1 MRPRLSPTLRRAG
14 LAFAALGMA
23 FLGALLVIAG
33 TSVGWALIALG
44 LPLSGVLALAG
55 DSLGRSFGPTVT
67 QRGRA
72 LVAQTAPWMWFVA
85 LYAALKIPVPLW
97 PEGFP
102 VLGLASTAALFV
114 AALLFVWE
122 RENAAKAGIM
132 AALAFAVG
140 LGVEVLGSRTGIPFG
155 DYSYAGAPAPT
166 LLGVPLIVPLGWFAL
181 TLTATCLSGGRP
193 WLAGLLMMLWDVGLE
208 PLMTAQGYW
217 TWSDLLGLWAGAPLE
232 NFVGWWGVGTF
243 LAWLFTGLAPRLFGL
258 KSLEWAWALPWFA
271 RAFPMGGGPSLS
283 LLPRAAVSR
292 ADFRVVYAI
301 EAFFLPG
308 GLVLVGRY
316 GEAAVTLVAMLG
328 GLALARRVQ
337 AQRVVR
343 RDA

>member
-1 MRPRLSPTLRRAG
+1 MTVLSPTVRRFG
-14 LAFAALGMA
+14 LAFAALGVA

-33 TSVGWALIALG
+33 NPVGWALIAVG
-44 LPLSGVLALAG
+44 LPLSGALALAG
-55 DSLGRSFGPTVT
+55 DALGRGFGPTLA
-67 QRGRA
+67 QRARA
-72 LVAQTAPWMWFVA
+72 LAAQTAPWMWFVA

-97 PEGFP
+97 PQGFP

-132 AALAFAVG
+132 ALLAFALG
-140 LGVEVLGSRTGIPFG
+140 LAAEVAGSRTGIPFG
-155 DYSYAGAPAPT
+155 DYTYAGAPAPT
-166 LLGVPLIVPLGWFAL
+166 VLGVPLIVPLGWFAL

-193 WLAGLLMMLWDVGLE
+193 WLAGLLMTLWDVGLE

-217 TWSDLLGLWAGAPLE
+217 RWTDPLGVWAGAPVE
-232 NFVGWWGVGTF
+232 NFVGWWGVGT
-243 LAWLFTGLAPRLFGL
+243 LIAWIFTGLAPRLFGL
-258 KSLEWAWALPWFA
+258 RTLEWAWALPWFA
-271 RAFPMGGGPSLS
+271 RAFPMGGGPALS
-283 LLPRAAVSR
+283 LLPRAAFAR

-308 GLVLVGRY
+308 GLVLVGRFA
-316 GEAAVTLVAMLG
+316 EAAVTLAAMLA
-328 GLALARRVQ
+328 GLLFARRVT
-337 AQRVVR
+337 R

>member
-1 MRPRLSPTLRRAG
+1 MTVLSPTVRRFG
-14 LAFAALGMA
+14 LAFAALGVA

-33 TSVGWALIALG
+33 NPVGWALIAVG
-44 LPLSGVLALAG
+44 LPLSGALALAG
-55 DSLGRSFGPTVT
+55 DALGRGFGPTLA
-67 QRGRA
+67 QRARA
-72 LVAQTAPWMWFVA
+72 LAAQTAPWMWFVA

-97 PEGFP
+97 PQGFP

-132 AALAFAVG
+132 ALVAFALG
-140 LGVEVLGSRTGIPFG
+140 LAAEVAGSRTGIPFG
-155 DYSYAGAPAPT
+155 DYTYAGAPAPT
-166 LLGVPLIVPLGWFAL
+166 VLGVPLIVPLGWFAL

-193 WLAGLLMMLWDVGLE
+193 WLAGLLMTLWDVGLE

-217 TWSDLLGLWAGAPLE
+217 RWTDPLGVWAGAPVE
-232 NFVGWWGVGTF
+232 NFVGWWGVGT
-243 LAWLFTGLAPRLFGL
+243 LIAWIFTGLAPRLFGL
-258 KSLEWAWALPWFA
+258 RTLEWAWALPWFA
-271 RAFPMGGGPSLS
+271 RAFPMGGGPALS
-283 LLPRAAVSR
+283 LLPRAAVAR

-308 GLVLVGRY
+308 GLVLVGRFA
-316 GEAAVTLVAMLG
+316 EAAVTLAAMLA
-328 GLALARRVQ
+328 GLLFARRVT
-337 AQRVVR
+337 R

>member
-1 MRPRLSPTLRRAG
+1 MIRFSPAVLRSL
-14 LAFAALGMA
+14 LAFAALGLG

-33 TSVGWALIALG
+33 NAGGWALIALG

-55 DSLGRSFGPTVT
+55 DALGREFGRTLS
-67 QRGRA
+67 QRSRA
-72 LVAQTAPWMWFVA
+72 LAAQTAPWMWFVA
-85 LYAALKIPVPLW
+85 LYAALKVPVPLW
-97 PEGFP
+97 PAGFP
-102 VLGLASTAALFV
+102 LLGLLSTGALFV

-122 RENAAKAGIM
+122 RENAAKAAIM

-140 LGVEVLGSRTGIPFG
+140 LGVEVVGSRTGIPFG

-217 TWSDLLGLWAGAPLE
+217 TWHDLLGLWAGAPVE
-232 NFVGWWGVGTF
+232 NFVGWWGVGAF

-258 KSLEWAWALPWFA
+258 RALEWAWALPWFA
-271 RAFPMGGGPSLS
+271 RAFPVGGGPSLS
-283 LLPRAAVSR
+283 LLPCAAMSR
-292 ADFRVVYAI
+292 ADFRVVYAV

-308 GLVLVGRY
+308 GLVLVGRSV
-316 GEAAVTLVAMLG
+316 EAAVTLVAMLA
-328 GLALARRVQ
+328 GLSLARWVT
-337 AQRVVR
+337 R